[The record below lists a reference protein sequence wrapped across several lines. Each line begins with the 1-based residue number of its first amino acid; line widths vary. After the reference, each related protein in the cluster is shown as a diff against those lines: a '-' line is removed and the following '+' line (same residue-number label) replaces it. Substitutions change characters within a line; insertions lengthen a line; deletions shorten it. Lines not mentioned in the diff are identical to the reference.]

1 LIKVVQPTHRS
12 SGEGE
17 AATQKLSILADK
29 RYLMREMNARTR
41 IVASKDQVSCDLA
54 GESIILNLKNGIYYG
69 LNPMGARIWS
79 LIQERR
85 RVDEVRDQIL
95 DEYEVEREVCE
106 RELLALLSDLEEN
119 GLIDVERDT

>member
-1 LIKVVQPTHRS
+1 
-12 SGEGE
+12 
-17 AATQKLSILADK
+17 
-29 RYLMREMNARTR
+29 MREMNARTR